1 MGTLQDIWILDE
13 SGATIYSRVFDPKV
27 NEQLF
32 GALMSALNQFAEQV
46 SEGGISSFE
55 LSDTRFNILK
65 KKDYLFIANS
75 ESGKN
80 KKAKKELNKI
90 CDTFFDLYGQKI
102 ESGDWDGDVTLFEDF
117 GEHIEDS
124 LKSTLKQFKDAFW

>member
-1 MGTLQDIWILDE
+1 MGTLQDIWILDQ
-13 SGATIYSRVFDPKV
+13 SGATLYSRVFNPKV

-65 KKDYLFIANS
+65 KKEFLFIANC

-90 CDTFFDLYGQKI
+90 SEKFFELYGEKLD
-102 ESGDWDGDVTLFEDF
+102 SGTWDGDVNLFEDF
-117 GEHIEDS
+117 GDHIEDS
-124 LKSTLKQFKDAFW
+124 LQSALKNFKKAFW

>member
-90 CDTFFDLYGQKI
+90 CETFFDLYGQKI